1 MNTALAEKQ
10 AGNEERFS
18 LVAVG
23 SKMRRVLEAADDV
36 AGTNATVLLVG
47 ESGTGKEVL
56 SRYIHSRSPRANSSW
71 VAVNCA
77 ALPGE
82 LLEAELFGYEKGA
95 FTGAAQRHKGRI
107 EQAHGGTLLLDEIS
121 EMPLLLQAKLLRV
134 LQEREVQR
142 VGGSGVVSV
151 DVRVIATSNRDLPKM
166 VAEGRFRADLYY
178 RINVFPIE
186 LPALRER
193 PEEIPALAETLLARA
208 ADRIG
213 RELPRLS
220 ADAMDALVNHPLPG
234 NARELSNVL
243 ERALIRAQ
251 GRPIIQVADLDL
263 PQASM
268 LQLVHREMA
277 QAQLGGATVA
287 PPTMVNPGAVM
298 GQPAQPQAVAIPPV
312 RGAQPIALGEDLDLS
327 RLERRAILEALRRTE
342 GNRTHAAKML
352 GIGLRTLR
360 NKLRAMREAD
370 CDVPEPSSGTRLV
383 YAEEMS

>member
-121 EMPLLLQAKLLRV
+121 EMPLLL
-134 LQEREVQR
+134 
-142 VGGSGVVSV
+142 
-151 DVRVIATSNRDLPKM
+151 
-166 VAEGRFRADLYY
+166 
-178 RINVFPIE
+178 
-186 LPALRER
+186 
-193 PEEIPALAETLLARA
+193 
-208 ADRIG
+208 
-213 RELPRLS
+213 
-220 ADAMDALVNHPLPG
+220 
-234 NARELSNVL
+234 
-243 ERALIRAQ
+243 
-251 GRPIIQVADLDL
+251 
-263 PQASM
+263 
-268 LQLVHREMA
+268 
-277 QAQLGGATVA
+277 
-287 PPTMVNPGAVM
+287 
-298 GQPAQPQAVAIPPV
+298 
-312 RGAQPIALGEDLDLS
+312 
-327 RLERRAILEALRRTE
+327 
-342 GNRTHAAKML
+342 
-352 GIGLRTLR
+352 
-360 NKLRAMREAD
+360 
-370 CDVPEPSSGTRLV
+370 
-383 YAEEMS
+383 

>member
-10 AGNEERFS
+10 SGNEERFS

-213 RELPRLS
+213 RELPKLS
-220 ADAMDALVNHPLPG
+220 ADAMDALVGHPLPG

-251 GRPIIQVADLDL
+251 GRPVIQVADLDL

-277 QAQLGGATVA
+277 QAQPGGATVA
-287 PPTMVNPGAVM
+287 PPVMVTPGAVTAPAM
-298 GQPAQPQAVAIPPV
+298 PAQVAVPPV
-312 RGAQPIALGEDLDLS
+312 RNAKPIALGEDLDLS